1 MIGTISFKIRNYWRT
16 NRLYLIYLPANSW
29 WVIRV
34 GYPDLEILTTSKTPQ
49 HRSCFETR
57 SSSYWPGS
65 CLAFGFMQRMKW
77 GVVFSNWCIS
87 LKSWLCRQEQPLN
100 ILQNTNYARMQI
112 KKGWCCCQKNY
123 YFAQAQDTIFSM
135 QRSILEHQKSTSK
148 SVQNARKL

>member
-112 KKGWCCCQKNY
+112 KKRLMLLPEELLFC
-123 YFAQAQDTIFSM
+123 S
-135 QRSILEHQKSTSK
+135 STRY
-148 SVQNARKL
+148 NF